1 MRAGAA
7 TADGRP
13 TSLRAL
19 VGRFLVSGGAMA
31 LLDLCLYS
39 CGTLLAHWP
48 PLAAHV
54 VSTLITICVSFAV
67 NRAFVFRAHGTGV
80 RAFVPFLAVTLV
92 TALVIQ
98 SLIITGVVRACA
110 ALLPQA
116 PDGAAA
122 IAAKLIAVGVAAVC
136 NFVSYRVI
144 FSRARGARG

>member
-1 MRAGAA
+1 MSGRITVSAG
-7 TADGRP
+7 TAS
-13 TSLRAL
+13 SLRAL

-39 CGTLLAHWP
+39 CGTLLLHWP
-48 PLAAHV
+48 PIAAHV

-98 SLIITGVVRACA
+98 TLIITGLVHAGA
-110 ALLPQA
+110 ALLPRA
-116 PDGAAA
+116 PEGAVA
-122 IAAKLIAVGVAAVC
+122 IGAKLIAVGVAAVC
-136 NFVSYRVI
+136 NFVCYRFI
-144 FSRARGARG
+144 FSSAGGVRA

>member
-1 MRAGAA
+1 MAAERA
-7 TADGRP
+7 

-39 CGTLLAHWP
+39 GGTLLVHWP
-48 PLAAHV
+48 PIAAHV

-98 SLIITGVVRACA
+98 TLIITGVVHACGV
-110 ALLPQA
+110 LFPQA
-116 PDGAAA
+116 PEGVVA
-122 IAAKLIAVGVAAVC
+122 IAAKIIAVGVAAVC

-144 FSRARGARG
+144 FSRTGSARV